1 LEKQTIIDRQ
11 ELLEALR
18 LHSDGNRKKAEALYR
33 KIIGVDPNLPESLH
47 VLGGLAHCVDEND
60 TAIELLD
67 YAIALTPDRSHYYHT
82 LGDVYK
88 KQGKL
93 NNALQC
99 FQKALD
105 LNQEAVDT
113 LISLGQTYHL
123 AGRLADAESCYQRA
137 LKLNPGNSSG
147 LVGLGNIFKE
157 QGFTKEAESF
167 YERFL
172 KISPNYGVEIKS
184 ALLLPVIDESNES
197 IGRYRRRILEKIES
211 LKIKNM
217 PVADPYKQVG
227 VTNFLLAYHGFNNKE
242 LLEKIASFY
251 LQICP
256 DLSWTSPHC
265 YRSRQTDGR
274 ITIGIVSCYLR
285 KHTIGYLNYG
295 IIQHLNR
302 EKFSI
307 KLFRLGGEVDS
318 LSEAIQRAADEVI
331 PLPDDLR
338 EARRTIADQAVD
350 LLFYP
355 DIGMEP
361 FTYFLA
367 YSRLAPVQCTTWGH
381 ADTTGIPNMDYFLS
395 SLYAEPPD
403 SSAHYSEQLILLKR
417 FAMYCYL
424 PELPADVS
432 LPANDGLVEKG
443 NLYVCPQSLFK
454 FHPDFDAIISAILK
468 RDPNGVLLLFNGKH
482 ASWTRLL
489 QDRFQSTIPE
499 VAERIR
505 FHPRVPA
512 DEFLAILNRAD
523 VILDPFHFGGG
534 YTSLL
539 CLACGLPV
547 VTLPGAFMRGRMTY
561 ALYKQMGLMDCVATD
576 RLSFVDLA
584 LKLANNKSWNHKIRN
599 QIRERAPALF
609 EDIEAVH
616 ELERFFEW
624 SVNRNSQAPALV

>member
-1 LEKQTIIDRQ
+1 MEKQTIIDRQ
-11 ELLEALR
+11 ELLEAFR
-18 LHSDGNRKKAEALYR
+18 LHSDGSRKKAEALYQ
-33 KIIGVDPNLPESLH
+33 KIIGVDPNQPNSLH
-47 VLGGLAHCVDEND
+47 VLGGLAHCVDENE
-60 TAIELLD
+60 TAIELLNQ
-67 YAIALTPDRSHYYHT
+67 AIALSPDRSHYYHT

-93 NNALQC
+93 NSALQC
-99 FQKALD
+99 YQKALG
-105 LNQEAVDT
+105 LNPEAVDT
-113 LISLGQTYHL
+113 LVSLGQTYHL
-123 AGRLADAESCYQRA
+123 AGRLADAKSCYQRV
-137 LKLNPGNSSG
+137 LKLNADNGPA

-157 QGFTKEAESF
+157 QGHTPEAEFF
-167 YERFL
+167 YELFL
-172 KISPNYGVEIKS
+172 KNSPDSGVEIKS
-184 ALLLPVIDESNES
+184 ALLLPVICESNQS

-211 LKIKNM
+211 IKNKNT

-242 LLEKIASFY
+242 LLKKIAAFY
-251 LQICP
+251 LQVSP
-256 DLSWTSPHC
+256 ELSWTAPHC

-274 ITIGIVSCYLR
+274 ITIGIVSCFLR

-295 IIQHLNR
+295 IIQHLDR
-302 EKFSI
+302 EKFRI
-307 KLFRLGGEVDS
+307 KLFHPGGKADS
-318 LSEAIQRAADEVI
+318 LSEAIQKAADEVI
-331 PLPDDLR
+331 PLPDNLKK
-338 EARRTIADQAVD
+338 ARRTIADQAVD
-350 LLFYP
+350 ILFYP

-395 SLYAEPPD
+395 SQYAEPPN
-403 SSAHYSEQLILLKR
+403 SSEHYSEQLILLKR

-432 LPANDGLVEKG
+432 PPADIGLGENG
-443 NLYVCPQSLFK
+443 NLYICPQSLFK
-454 FHPDFDAIISAILK
+454 FHPDFDAIIATILTQ
-468 RDPNGVLLLFNGKH
+468 DPNGILLLFNGKH

-523 VILDPFHFGGG
+523 VILDPLHFGGG

-539 CLACGLPV
+539 CLACGLPI
-547 VTLPGAFMRGRMTY
+547 VTLPGAFMRSRMTY
-561 ALYKQMGLMDCVATD
+561 GFYKQMGLSDCVATD
-576 RLSFVDLA
+576 RQSFVDLA
-584 LKLANNKSWNHKIRN
+584 LKLANNKSWNLKIRN
-599 QIRERAPALF
+599 KIRERAPALF
-609 EDIEAVH
+609 EDMEAVY

-624 SVNRNSQAPALV
+624 SVKKSGQAPALV